1 MMKKIF
7 ILLLLILSIPVMA
20 QKYTLTATHFVAF
33 ENGVKTIDKPVNI
46 DATLDISDSRLVI
59 YSKDIQ
65 IIDYDVLRIYV
76 DEDNYTNIDCIATD
90 TKYQTISLCILYDNT
105 AYNSVLIIIKYRDF
119 SYSYICRIIQ

>member
-1 MMKKIF
+1 MKKIF

-20 QKYTLTATHFVAF
+20 QKYTLSATHFVAF

-46 DATLDISDSRLVI
+46 DATLDMSDSRLVI

-65 IIDYDVLRIYV
+65 IIDYDVLRVYV

-90 TKYQTISLCILYDNT
+90 TKYQRISLCILHDNT